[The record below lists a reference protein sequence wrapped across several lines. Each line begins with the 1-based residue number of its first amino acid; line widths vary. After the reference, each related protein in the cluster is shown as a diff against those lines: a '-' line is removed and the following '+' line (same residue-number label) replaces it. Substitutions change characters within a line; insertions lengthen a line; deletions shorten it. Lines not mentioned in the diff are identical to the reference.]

1 MGEYDDIIN
10 MERPVSKKHPP
21 MRREM
26 RAAQFSPFAALTGLD
41 GAVSESARITEE
53 KAWIGEESKA
63 RLDEALKNLI
73 ERIKERP
80 EAQITYFIAD
90 GKKEGGKYIT
100 KKERVRRI
108 DTFERVIITEERRI
122 PFGDIREIII

>member
-26 RAAQFSPFAALTGLD
+26 RAAQFSPFAALTTLD
-41 GAVSESARITEE
+41 GAVSESARTTEE
-53 KAWIGEESKA
+53 KAELGDAAKA
-63 RLDEALKNLI
+63 ALDEAIKVLT

-80 EAQITYFIAD
+80 EATVTFFLPD
-90 GKKEGGKYIT
+90 GKKEGGKYVT
-100 KKERVRRI
+100 KKERVKRI
-108 DTFERVIITEERRI
+108 DTVERCIITEDGKI
-122 PFGDIREIII
+122 PFGDIREINI